1 MKWRTDQLNVTMSL
15 VYELWNCWVIP
26 KSPPMYISSGV
37 GGVDSACKN
46 ESNNNKWKSVQHVAQ
61 KYVFSGFLYK
71 MKQNYLNKLFC
82 K

>member
-1 MKWRTDQLNVTMSL
+1 MKWRTDQLNVAMSL

-46 ESNNNKWKSVQHVAQ
+46 ESNNNKWKSE
-61 KYVFSGFLYK
+61 
-71 MKQNYLNKLFC
+71 
-82 K
+82 